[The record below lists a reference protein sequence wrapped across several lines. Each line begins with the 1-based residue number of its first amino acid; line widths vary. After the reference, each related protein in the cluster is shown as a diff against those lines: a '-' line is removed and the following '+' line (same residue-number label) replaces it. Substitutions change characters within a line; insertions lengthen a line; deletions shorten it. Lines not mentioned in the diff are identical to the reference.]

1 MKLFVSSSPHIRHRD
16 TTTGIMLDV
25 ILALV
30 PVGIASIVMYGFK
43 AVMLIAVCIASA
55 VASEYLWCKAIKK
68 QPTLLDLSA
77 VVTGLI
83 LAYNLPPT
91 LPIWMAALGS
101 AIAIVVV
108 KEMFGGLG
116 HNFANPAMTARVVL
130 MVSFPT
136 QMTTFIDPVTDAVTS
151 AAPLA
156 ESAATD
162 PGFLRLFIGDYA
174 GCLGET
180 SAMLLIL
187 GGVYLVLRKVIS
199 PIIPIS
205 FVGSAFLM
213 SYIFNGNLI
222 ESVHL
227 ILSGGLLLGAIFM
240 ATDYVTS
247 PTRPIGKLIFGI
259 GCGVIAVLIRE
270 LGNLPEGVSFAILL
284 MNLMVPLIE
293 KIPYKKPFGM
303 EGK

>member
-1 MKLFVSSSPHIRHRD
+1 MKLFVNSSPHIRNRD
-16 TTTGIMLDV
+16 TTSGIMLDV
-25 ILALV
+25 ILALA
-30 PVGIASIVMYGFK
+30 PAGIAAVVMHGFK
-43 AVMLIAVCIASA
+43 ALLLIAVSVASA
-55 VASEYLWCKAIKK
+55 VISEYLWCKAIKK

-101 AIAIVVV
+101 AIAIIVV
-108 KEMFGGLG
+108 KCMFGGLG
-116 HNFANPAMTARVVL
+116 HNFANPAMTARIVL

-136 QMTTFIDPVTDAVTS
+136 YMTNFVEPFTGEITS
-151 AAPLA
+151 ATPLVNTA
-156 ESAATD
+156 SHLSS
-162 PGFLRLFIGDYA
+162 FNLFIGNYA

-187 GGVYLVLRKVIS
+187 GGVYLVLRRVIS
-199 PIIPIS
+199 PIIPAS
-205 FVGSAFLM
+205 FIGSAFVM
-213 SYIFNGNLI
+213 SLIFNGSFNTSI
-222 ESVHL
+222 DL
-227 ILSGGLLLGAIFM
+227 ILSGGIMLGAIFM

-247 PTRPIGKLIFGI
+247 PTRPIGRLIFGV
-259 GCGVIAVLIRE
+259 GCGIITVLIRE
-270 LGNLPEGVSFAILL
+270 LGNLPEGVSYAILL
-284 MNLMVPLIE
+284 MNLMTPLIE

>member
-16 TTTGIMLDV
+16 STSGIMLDV

-30 PVGIASIVMYGFK
+30 PVGIASIVMHGFN
-43 AVMLIAVCIASA
+43 AVLLIAVCIASA
-55 VASEYLWCKAIKK
+55 VISEYLWCKAIKK
-68 QPTLLDLSA
+68 QTTLLDLSA

-91 LPIWMAALGS
+91 LPLWMAALGS

-136 QMTTFIDPVTDAVTS
+136 QMTTFVEPFTGAITS
-151 AAPLA
+151 ATPLA
-156 ESAATD
+156 DAAPTD

-187 GGVYLVLRKVIS
+187 GGIYLVLRRVIS

-205 FVGSAFLM
+205 FIGSAFLM
-213 SYIFNGNLI
+213 SYIFNGSLI
-222 ESVHL
+222 ESLHL

-247 PTRPIGKLIFGI
+247 PTRPLGKLIFGI

-270 LGNLPEGVSFAILL
+270 LGNLPEGVSFAILI
-284 MNLMVPLIE
+284 MNLLVPLIE
-293 KIPYKKPFGM
+293 KLPYKKPFGM